1 MLGDRSHTHISQ
13 LRLTKGLTNSREEV
27 TWWTN
32 QNFTQH
38 IQILNMT
45 LKHECYAFCGPHHL
59 QLLTINLKNNNN
71 NSNIVSNIGK
81 HFVVIS

>member
-45 LKHECYAFCGPHHL
+45 LKHECYAFCGHTICNSL
-59 QLLTINLKNNNN
+59 QLI
-71 NSNIVSNIGK
+71 
-81 HFVVIS
+81 